1 MKIGFSGTGRMGV
14 AMCLHL
20 IDNKHSLTVWNR
32 TTRKT
37 KPVVDAGATRVGSPA
52 ALFETNDIVINIVID
67 DKAAKTVYGGRDGIL
82 SADLKGKLV
91 VEMST
96 LMPDTT
102 KALEAKVKAKGG
114 KFLECPVGGS
124 VAPARSGNLL
134 GMAGG
139 APAAYKRAL
148 PILETLC
155 RRVDRVGPVGAGTAM
170 KLAINLPLLTYF
182 EALGEAL
189 SITEKAGV
197 KRSLAADILADS
209 SGAAKVAPARIPWI
223 IDAIGGKIP
232 KEVGFDIA
240 GAAKDATLMSK
251 LAKQYGFEVPAINA
265 TRKAYTEAAAG
276 PWGDRDFGLLS
287 AWRVLQ
293 NKKRKSGPAKSGK
306 R

>member
-1 MKIGFSGTGRMGV
+1 MNIGFCGTGRMGA

-20 IDNKHSLTVWNR
+20 MENKNKLTVWNR
-32 TTRKT
+32 TPRKT
-37 KPVVDAGATRVGSPA
+37 KPVADAGATLVKTLGE
-52 ALFETNDIVINIVID
+52 LFANNDIVVNIVID
-67 DKAAKTVYGGRDGIL
+67 DKAAKAVYEGRNGLL
-82 SADLKGKLV
+82 SVNLKGKLV

-96 LMPDTT
+96 LIPDTT
-102 KALEAKVKAKGG
+102 KALEAKVRAKGG
-114 KFLECPVGGS
+114 IFLECPVGGS

-139 APAAYKRAL
+139 PRAAYKRAL
-148 PILETLC
+148 PVLETLC
-155 RRVDRVGPVGAGTAM
+155 RRVDRVGPVRAGTAM

-209 SGAAKVAPARIPWI
+209 SGAARVAPARIPSI
-223 IDAIGGKIP
+223 IDAIGGQFT
-232 KEVGFDIA
+232 KEVGFDIS

-251 LAKQYGFEVPAINA
+251 LARQFSIDVPAINA
-265 TRKAYTEAAAG
+265 TKRAYVEAATG
-276 PWGDRDFGLLS
+276 SWGGRDFGLLS

-293 NKKRKSGPAKSGK
+293 SKKGKTLSAKLK
-306 R
+306 TR

>member
-1 MKIGFSGTGRMGV
+1 MNIGFSGTGRMGA

-20 IDNKHSLTVWNR
+20 MENENKLTVWNR
-32 TTRKT
+32 TAKRAKPIVDTGAKLVKT
-37 KPVVDAGATRVGSPA
+37 PA
-52 ALFETNDIVINIVID
+52 ELFASNDIVINIVID
-67 DKAAKTVYGGRDGIL
+67 DKAAKAVYEHRDGLL
-82 SADLKGKLV
+82 SANLKGKLV

-96 LMPDTT
+96 LMPDTS
-102 KALEAKVKAKGG
+102 KALETKVKAKGG
-114 KFLECPVGGS
+114 TFLECPVGGS
-124 VAPARSGNLL
+124 VAPARSGNLI

-139 APAAYKRAL
+139 SPAAYKRAL
-148 PILETLC
+148 PVLETLC
-155 RRVDRVGPVGAGTAM
+155 RRVDRVGSVGAGTAM

-197 KRSLAADILADS
+197 RRSLAADILADS
-209 SGAAKVAPARIPWI
+209 SGAAKVAPARIPRI

-251 LAKQYGFEVPAINA
+251 LARQFGIEVPVINA
-265 TRKAYTEAAAG
+265 TKRAYVEAASG
-276 PWGDRDFGLLS
+276 TWGSRDFGLLS

-293 NKKRKSGPAKSGK
+293 SKKHKTSPTKSRK